1 MSKKKSVKIVLTNKN
16 PVKQIETIIKPI
28 VLGSFK
34 NLAFRYPNNADNTIM
49 TAQISKIWRC
59 MMTFLVVRARWSDCQ
74 VTVQI
79 EQGGFKNLPS
89 FQDLC
94 QFFD

>member
-16 PVKQIETIIKPI
+16 PVKQIETIIRPI

-34 NLAFRYPNNADNTIM
+34 NLAFIYPNNADNTI
-49 TAQISKIWRC
+49 TIAQISKIWSC

-79 EQGGFKNLPS
+79 EQGGSKNFPP

-94 QFFD
+94 QFFV

>member
-1 MSKKKSVKIVLTNKN
+1 
-16 PVKQIETIIKPI
+16 
-28 VLGSFK
+28 
-34 NLAFRYPNNADNTIM
+34 
-49 TAQISKIWRC
+49 
-59 MMTFLVVRARWSDCQ
+59 MTFLVVRARWSDCQ

-79 EQGGFKNLPS
+79 EQGGLKNLPS